1 MIKNTGK
8 IADKAAE
15 AVIEKEK
22 AQKDAQDKADQIK
35 TAKTKMKLALD
46 NSLKPKKIE
55 LPKAPVVVAPTPAPA
70 PPQL

>member
-15 AVIEKEK
+15 AVVEKEK

-55 LPKAPVVVAPTPAPA
+55 VPKAPVVVPPTPTPA

>member
-55 LPKAPVVVAPTPAPA
+55 IPKAPVVVVQTPT

>member
-15 AVIEKEK
+15 AVIEQEK

-55 LPKAPVVVAPTPAPA
+55 IPKAPVVVVPAPTP
-70 PPQL
+70 PQL